1 MNVSRVYVLKD
12 VRIALEATSATA
24 TKVSFLAQM
33 ERLVVVCACATYT
46 HACSVNCVDAIDTQL
61 RYYTGQCISS

>member
-33 ERLVVVCACATYT
+33 EQLVVVCSCATYT
-46 HACSVNCVDAIDTQL
+46 HASTVNCVDAIGTQL
-61 RYYTGQCISS
+61 HYYTGQCIAS

>member
-1 MNVSRVYVLKD
+1 MNASRAYVLKD

-33 ERLVVVCACATYT
+33 ERLVAVRTVRMC
-46 HACSVNCVDAIDTQL
+46 
-61 RYYTGQCISS
+61 